1 MQTINREKIESL
13 FNKDSVLIAILDSG
27 LGGLSICAE
36 LERGLQERPLFRNVS
51 LFFFNVWPEQARGYN
66 SLGSISERVRV
77 FDRALTSV
85 QSYNPELIMIA
96 CNTLSII
103 YERTPFSQHEAIPV
117 VDIVDFGV
125 DLIYDGLTK
134 NSDSQ
139 ALILGT
145 RTTISENVHR
155 RILVQRGIAADR
167 IITQECHGVA
177 TEIEKA
183 PQGEAVVELIARYMR
198 EAAPKISGQGAVLA
212 ALCCTHFAYSANIFR
227 DKLREELITDIE
239 LLDPNTPMSNFL
251 FNLKKPVLSS
261 GEDIKVKVIS
271 KIMLE
276 QTKIQSIAGIIGSI
290 SEKTADA
297 LVDYTYQPDLFEV

>member
-1 MQTINREKIESL
+1 MYTRNREKIEAL
-13 FNKDSVLIAILDSG
+13 FNKDSVLIAVLDSG
-27 LGGLSICAE
+27 LGGLSVCAE
-36 LERGLQERPLFRNVS
+36 LERALQKQPLFRKVS

-66 SLGSISERVRV
+66 SLGSLSERVRV

-85 QSYNPELIMIA
+85 QSYNPDLIMIA
-96 CNTLSII
+96 CNTLSVI
-103 YERTPFSQHEAIPV
+103 YERTPFSQHETIPV

-125 DLIYDGLTK
+125 DLIYGGLTK

-145 RTTISENVHR
+145 RTTISENVHQR
-155 RILVQRGIAADR
+155 RLVQRGIAANR
-167 IITQECHGVA
+167 IITQACHGVA

-183 PQGEAVVELIARYMR
+183 PQGEAVVGLIARYMR
-198 EAAPKISGQGAVLA
+198 EAAPKIYGQGTVLA
-212 ALCCTHFAYSANIFR
+212 ALCCTHFAYSAHIFR
-227 DKLREELITDIE
+227 DKLSEELIADIE

-251 FNLKKPVLSS
+251 FNLKKSALSS
-261 GEDIKVKVIS
+261 GEDIKVKLIS
-271 KIMLE
+271 KILLE
-276 QTKIQSIAGIIGSI
+276 QTKIQSIAGIIRSI

>member
-1 MQTINREKIESL
+1 MHTINREKIEAL
-13 FNKDSVLIAILDSG
+13 FNKDSVLIAVLDSG
-27 LGGLSICAE
+27 LGGLSVCAE
-36 LERGLQERPLFRNVS
+36 LERALQERPLFRNVS

-85 QSYNPELIMIA
+85 QSYNPDLIMIA
-96 CNTLSII
+96 CNTLSVI
-103 YERTPFSQHEAIPV
+103 YERTPFSQHETIPV

-125 DLIYDGLTK
+125 DLIYGGLTR
-134 NSDSQ
+134 NPDSQ
-139 ALILGT
+139 TLILGT
-145 RTTISENVHR
+145 RTTISENVHQ

-167 IITQECHGVA
+167 IITQACHGVA

-183 PQGEAVVELIARYMR
+183 PQGEAVVGLIAGYMR
-198 EAAPKISGQGAVLA
+198 EAAPKIYGRGTVLA

-227 DKLREELITDIE
+227 DKLREELIADIE
-239 LLDPNTPMSNFL
+239 LLDPNTPMSDFL
-251 FNLKKPVLSS
+251 FNLKKPALSS

-271 KIMLE
+271 KILLE
-276 QTKIQSIAGIIGSI
+276 QTKIQSIAGIIRSI
-290 SEKTADA
+290 SEKAAEA